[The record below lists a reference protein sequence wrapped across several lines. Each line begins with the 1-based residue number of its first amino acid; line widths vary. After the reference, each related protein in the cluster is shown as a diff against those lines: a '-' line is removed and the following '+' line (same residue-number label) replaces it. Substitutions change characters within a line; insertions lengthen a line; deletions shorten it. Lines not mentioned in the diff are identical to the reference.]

1 MGITTNTTYA
11 ALPEPS
17 IYANLHSN
25 DRMIRIAIVDDKA
38 GNRNSLA
45 EKMGQLPDFEVCFTA
60 ADGAEFLQEMAT
72 RPAARQPLVVLMDL
86 DMPVMNGIEAISRAH
101 ELYPD
106 VHFLVLTVFDEDDK
120 IFEAIAAGALGYLL
134 KDESLGSVVQAII
147 QVVEF
152 GGAPMSPRIARKAL
166 QLLTKSRQ
174 SATVPA
180 SEVAPELS
188 TRETE
193 ILKALVNGLDYK
205 AIAEL
210 LFISPHTVRK
220 HIANIYEKLHVT
232 NRAQAVGLA
241 LRKRWF

>member
-1 MGITTNTTYA
+1 MNTNTTYA

-17 IYANLHSN
+17 VYANLRSN
-25 DRMIRIAIVDDKA
+25 ERMIRIAIVDDKA

-60 ADGAEFLQEMAT
+60 GDGAEFLHEMAA

-134 KDESLGSVVQAII
+134 KDESLGAVVQAII

-166 QLLTKSRQ
+166 QMLTKSRQ
-174 SATVPA
+174 SATVPP

>member
-1 MGITTNTTYA
+1 MTTNTSYA

-17 IYANLHSN
+17 IYGNLRITE
-25 DRMIRIAIVDDKA
+25 RMIRIAIVDDKA

-45 EKMGQLPDFEVCFTA
+45 EKMGQLPDFDVCFI
-60 ADGAEFLQEMAT
+60 ADNGAEFLQEMAA

-134 KDESLGSVVQAII
+134 KDESLGSLVQAII

>member
-1 MGITTNTTYA
+1 MGMNTNTTYA

-17 IYANLHSN
+17 VYANLRSN
-25 DRMIRIAIVDDKA
+25 ERMIRIAIVDDKA

-45 EKMGQLPDFEVCFTA
+45 EKMGQLPDFEICFTA
-60 ADGAEFLQEMAT
+60 GDGAEFLHEMAA

-134 KDESLGSVVQAII
+134 KDESLGAVVQAII

>member
-1 MGITTNTTYA
+1 MGMTINNAYA
-11 ALPEPS
+11 ALPEES
-17 IYANLHSN
+17 IYANLRTTE
-25 DRMIRIAIVDDKA
+25 RMIRIAIVDDKA

-60 ADGAEFLQEMAT
+60 ADGAEFLQEMAL
-72 RPAARQPLVVLMDL
+72 RPVARRPLVVLMDL
-86 DMPVMNGIEAISRAH
+86 DMPVMNGIEAISKAH
-101 ELYPD
+101 ELYPE

-134 KDESLGSVVQAII
+134 KDESLGTVVQAII

-166 QLLTKSRQ
+166 HMLTKSRET
-174 SATVPA
+174 ATLPA
-180 SEVAPELS
+180 SEVAPQLS

>member
-1 MGITTNTTYA
+1 MNTNTTYA

-17 IYANLHSN
+17 VYANLRSN
-25 DRMIRIAIVDDKA
+25 ERMIRIAIVDDKA

-60 ADGAEFLQEMAT
+60 ADGAEFLNEMAA

-134 KDESLGSVVQAII
+134 KDESLGAVVQAII
-147 QVVEF
+147 QVVEY

-166 QLLTKSRQ
+166 QMLTKSRQ
-174 SATVPA
+174 SATVPP

>member
-1 MGITTNTTYA
+1 MNTNTAYA
-11 ALPEPS
+11 ALSNPS
-17 IYANLHSN
+17 VYANLHATE
-25 DRMIRIAIVDDKA
+25 RMIRIAIVDDKA

-60 ADGAEFLQEMAT
+60 GNGVEFLQEMAG
-72 RPAARQPLVVLMDL
+72 RPASQQPLVVLMDL

-134 KDESLGSVVQAII
+134 KDESLGTVVQAII

>member
-1 MGITTNTTYA
+1 MNTNTSYA

-17 IYANLHSN
+17 IYANLRSN

-45 EKMGQLPDFEVCFTA
+45 EKMGQLPNFEVCFTA
-60 ADGAEFLQEMAT
+60 ADGAEFLREMAL